1 MILYD
6 KYTGKTLEFKNVRQA
21 ELLLKYKPNRY
32 VKASEVNEVDLT
44 GQSTLVDKEATLV
57 GSEPA
62 LVDKEPILVDKDS
75 DVEIDATPGAIKA
88 AEELGIDLV
97 NIYDGKRITKTDV
110 INAANNN

>member
-6 KYTGKTLEFKNVRQA
+6 KYTGRTLEFKNARQA

-32 VKASEVNEVDLT
+32 VKASEVNEVEVT
-44 GQSTLVDKEATLV
+44 GEPTLVGKEPTLV

-62 LVDKEPILVDKDS
+62 LVDKDS

-88 AEELGIDLV
+88 AEELGIDLID
-97 NIYDGKRITKTDV
+97 IYEGKRITKTDV
-110 INAANNN
+110 TNAANK